1 MSCPDLQRIVAGCD
15 SGGTRSPMLSPV
27 LAVTITAIAATVPSI
42 TSPLT
47 VQLIRRCPPDAACAP
62 IEVVQEMKRETER
75 IWFALGVQLNWV
87 ELSSTDPKDHPVSD
101 LVVMFEEHPRP
112 VVGGSVLQRLVL
124 GSMHQPATPCD
135 AGVAHLWVAH
145 VRRHVETVYVHGVPL
160 ISGPTHFAR
169 LAFAHALGRALA
181 HEVGHYLLGPVHAP
195 YGLMRAQFSAHELLD
210 TPTLGAYA
218 LDSKSRSRL
227 IARRLERADRQCGT
241 PGAPMRG
248 ASQP

>member
-1 MSCPDLQRIVAGCD
+1 
-15 SGGTRSPMLSPV
+15 MLSPV
-27 LAVTITAIAATVPSI
+27 LAVALTVIAAAVPSI
-42 TSPLT
+42 TSPMT
-47 VQLIRRCPPDAACAP
+47 VQLIRRCPPDAACTP

-87 ELSSTDPKDHPVSD
+87 ELSSTDPADRPVPD
-101 LVVMFEEHPRP
+101 LVVMFEENPRP
-112 VVGGSVLQRLVL
+112 ILGGSVLHGLVL
-124 GSMHQPATPCD
+124 GSMYQPATLCD

-195 YGLMRAQFSAHELLD
+195 YGLMRATFSAHELLD
-210 TPTLGAYA
+210 TPMLGVYA
-218 LDSKSRSRL
+218 LDGTSRSRL
-227 IARRLERADRQCGT
+227 IARRLERAARQCGT
-241 PGAPMRG
+241 SDAPMRS